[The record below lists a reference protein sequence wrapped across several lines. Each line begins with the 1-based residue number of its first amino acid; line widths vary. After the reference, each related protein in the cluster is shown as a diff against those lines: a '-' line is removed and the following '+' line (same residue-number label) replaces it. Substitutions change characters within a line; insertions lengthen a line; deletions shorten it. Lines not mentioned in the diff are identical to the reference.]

1 MTKKLL
7 RVTVIASMIMWQIGE
22 VYGQVKLATGSE
34 ASINRHEIGVN
45 GNIRNTS
52 VIDIEVPDRNGIS
65 YNKFDE
71 FNVTGEDL
79 IFNNSQKALIII
91 NEVMSDIGWS
101 SLTGMVKV
109 IGKKAALII
118 ANPRGVIV
126 NGGEFI
132 NTERLLLVAGRINS
146 ATNNE
151 RFEVGEE
158 GKIEIVEKGLKHK
171 SVVETISKYMKISGE
186 LIADTI
192 EIVTGKGT
200 YGHKSDGNIEQ
211 VPNGLNGEQDGEI
224 EIGTEANIYS
234 NQLKII
240 ANKVLNKG
248 NIITS
253 KIVRIICKSLS
264 NNEKGI
270 ITTNEGELNIE
281 VEGNIDNVGG
291 STISTEGDGD
301 LRIKANEIRNERA
314 SRIKSNKGI
323 YIEAKKLFNFGEAD
337 TNTHYSEYEET
348 GQVLSSQVKIVPHG
362 KENVKVTRTAK
373 ASEILSQG
381 EMSISVK
388 DIENRSSE
396 ISSRGR
402 LNITGNTIRN
412 ERLEF
417 NVNRLYKVNLGGK
430 ITDIRREEK
439 YYSNTPSIISGESIE
454 IRNED
459 IILQDPQR
467 QHLETDPHKTVSR
480 IVAANDLYVRGKRIE
495 NRGLLLSENNKIDI
509 LFSEDLLNKGG
520 VIGAACGGV
529 VESKTSIRNEAIQN
543 TFKYEINTPTHLVVG
558 LKSTNER
565 TVYGLYLRTAEGPA
579 NNARDIQAKE
589 YCSRII
595 EAFRYRYEFQDPIIP
610 AAIGVVRNN
619 NALPAAGTEDKGVL
633 RIEAPI
639 IENIASYLLGQGG
652 VLSIVAEKLTIA
664 SIEVKRKIESGV
676 KGGSSYF
683 LEESK
688 QHVGI
693 DAGIYSDGLE
703 FEVDDLEMKSGA
715 VIVKGDVKGKVNR
728 MNVEAVEEEYKR
740 EEERRTEKRGD
751 LFTAGRKTYEHKYDR
766 ISRKHT
772 AKVVVGGDLEIDSQE
787 EVNIVGDIE
796 AQNIII
802 HSGGVVNIV

>member
-7 RVTVIASMIMWQIGE
+7 RMMVIASLIIWQIGD
-22 VYGQVKLATGSE
+22 VWAQVRLATGSR
-34 ASINRHEIGVN
+34 ASINRHEIRLN
-45 GNIRNTS
+45 GSIRNTS

-65 YNKFDE
+65 YSKFDE

-79 IFNNSQKALIII
+79 IFNNSQKALII
-91 NEVMSDIGWS
+91 NEVMSEIGWS

-118 ANPRGVIV
+118 ANPWGVSV
-126 NGGEFI
+126 NDVEFI
-132 NTERLLLVAGRINS
+132 NTERLLLVAGIINS
-146 ATNNE
+146 STSNE

-171 SVVETISKYMKISGE
+171 GVLEAIAKYMKISGE

-200 YGHKSDGNIEQ
+200 YEHKSDGNIEQ
-211 VPNGLNGEQDGEI
+211 VPNMLKQTDEQGRPKTRCILASRLQAIADEVLSKRKNSNWFNGKEDGAV
-224 EIGTEANIYS
+224 EIGKEANIYS

-253 KIVRIICKSLS
+253 KIVRIICTSLS
-264 NNEKGI
+264 NYEKGI
-270 ITTNEGELNIE
+270 ITTNEGEMIID
-281 VEGNIDNVGG
+281 VEGSITNVGG

-301 LRIKANEIRNERA
+301 LRIKANEIRNQSA

-337 TNTHYSEYEET
+337 GNTHYSEYEGS

-362 KENVKVTRTAK
+362 KENVKVTRTAN
-373 ASEILSQG
+373 ASEILSQR

-396 ISSRGR
+396 ISSRGK

-439 YYSNTPSIISGESIE
+439 YYSNTPSIISGESVE

-495 NRGLLLSENNKIDI
+495 NGGLLLSENNKIDI
-509 LFSEDLLNKGG
+509 LFSEDLLNEGG
-520 VIGAACGGV
+520 VIGAAHG
-529 VESKTSIRNEAIQN
+529 E
-543 TFKYEINTPTHLVVG
+543 
-558 LKSTNER
+558 
-565 TVYGLYLRTAEGPA
+565 
-579 NNARDIQAKE
+579 
-589 YCSRII
+589 
-595 EAFRYRYEFQDPIIP
+595 
-610 AAIGVVRNN
+610 
-619 NALPAAGTEDKGVL
+619 
-633 RIEAPI
+633 
-639 IENIASYLLGQGG
+639 
-652 VLSIVAEKLTIA
+652 
-664 SIEVKRKIESGV
+664 
-676 KGGSSYF
+676 
-683 LEESK
+683 
-688 QHVGI
+688 
-693 DAGIYSDGLE
+693 
-703 FEVDDLEMKSGA
+703 
-715 VIVKGDVKGKVNR
+715 
-728 MNVEAVEEEYKR
+728 
-740 EEERRTEKRGD
+740 
-751 LFTAGRKTYEHKYDR
+751 
-766 ISRKHT
+766 
-772 AKVVVGGDLEIDSQE
+772 
-787 EVNIVGDIE
+787 
-796 AQNIII
+796 
-802 HSGGVVNIV
+802 

>member
-1 MTKKLL
+1 
-7 RVTVIASMIMWQIGE
+7 MIMWQIGDTWA
-22 VYGQVKLATGSE
+22 QVRLATGSR
-34 ASINRHEIGVN
+34 ASINRHESGVN

-91 NEVMSDIGWS
+91 NEVMSEIGWS

-118 ANPRGVIV
+118 ANPWGVSV
-126 NGGEFI
+126 NGVEFI
-132 NTERLLLVAGRINS
+132 NTDKLLLVAGRINS
-146 ATNNE
+146 STSNE

-171 SVVETISKYMKISGE
+171 GVLEAIAKYMKISGE
-186 LIADTI
+186 VIADTI

-200 YGHKSDGNIEQ
+200 YEHKSDGNIEQ
-211 VPNGLNGEQDGEI
+211 VSDMLKQTEEQGSPKTRCVLSSQLQTIIDEVLSKRKSSNWFNGKEDGAV
-224 EIGTEANIYS
+224 EIGKEANIYS

-240 ANKVLNKG
+240 ANEVLNKG
-248 NIITS
+248 NIIIFNFT
-253 KIVRIICKSLS
+253 RIICKSL
-264 NNEKGI
+264 NNYENGI
-270 ITTNEGELNIE
+270 ITTNEGEMIID
-281 VEGNIDNVGG
+281 VEGNINNVVG
-291 STISTEGDGD
+291 SIISTEGDGD
-301 LRIKANEIRNERA
+301 LRIKANEIRNGMA
-314 SRIKSNKGI
+314 SKVKSSRGM
-323 YIEAKKLFNFGEAD
+323 YIEAEKLFNLGEPEGD
-337 TNTHYSEYEET
+337 THYSEYEGS

-362 KENVKVTRTAK
+362 KENVKVTSITK
-373 ASEILSQG
+373 TSEILSQG
-381 EMSISVK
+381 EMSINVK
-388 DIENRSSE
+388 DIENRSSQ
-396 ISSRGR
+396 ISSRGK

-439 YYSNTPSIISGESIE
+439 YYTNMPSIISGESVE
-454 IRNED
+454 IRSED

-467 QHLETDPHKTVSR
+467 QHLETDPYKMVSR

-520 VIGAACGGV
+520 VIGSAQGGV
-529 VESKTSIRNEAIQN
+529 VESKTRITNEAIQN

-558 LKSTNER
+558 LSGNER
-565 TVYGLYLRTAEGPA
+565 SVY
-579 NNARDIQAKE
+579 NALLQAVESSVDSAKDIALQKRYRE
-589 YCSRII
+589 LI

-610 AAIGVVRNN
+610 AAIGVVRTS

-639 IENIASYLLGQGG
+639 IENIASYFLGQGG

-664 SIEVKRKIESGV
+664 SIEVKRKIESGL

-715 VIVKGDVKGKVNR
+715 VIVKGDVKGKV
-728 MNVEAVEEEYKR
+728 KR
-740 EEERRTEKRGD
+740 IKCRCSRRRN
-751 LFTAGRKTYEHKYDR
+751 TY
-766 ISRKHT
+766 
-772 AKVVVGGDLEIDSQE
+772 
-787 EVNIVGDIE
+787 
-796 AQNIII
+796 
-802 HSGGVVNIV
+802 